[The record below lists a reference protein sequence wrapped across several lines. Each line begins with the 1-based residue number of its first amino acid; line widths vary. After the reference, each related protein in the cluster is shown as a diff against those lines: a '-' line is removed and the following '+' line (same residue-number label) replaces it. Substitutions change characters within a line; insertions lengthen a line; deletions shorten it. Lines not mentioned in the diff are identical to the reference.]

1 MTLVT
6 PSNLKYIISLSIS
19 SRVTVF
25 IVQLLSSLIIRDH
38 YADAYRNQYHIALT
52 RGALDTTS
60 ISSPVKLIYRLIQGY
75 TKWDSQYFLEIA
87 NDGYLTER
95 HLAFLPLYPLIVSLF
110 RQVLFGQNRINFDRL
125 LPSTRYRLEDQAL
138 DSESIQ
144 DYICSAFIGVALN
157 NFIFFPIACLSLF
170 ALTKLIKGNN
180 EKYAKD
186 VVWLFCFN
194 PASIFFSACYTESLY
209 AALAFTA
216 FFMIEYKSTVYLS
229 SHIEQN
235 PNARARVG
243 PLSHLNRL
251 LYICSPCLPFM
262 AFSTATRSNG
272 LVNIGFIVYQLI
284 LKYVH
289 LGKLKLS
296 FLSKLVYLL
305 EFVQDLLVLFM
316 AAVISASG
324 YISFQIY
331 SYIKFCQQSP
341 RKSGQLNLKPSWC
354 YNLIP
359 HPYSQVQAKFW
370 DVGLF
375 RYYQLKQLPNFLLAL
390 PITVMALVGSSR
402 RARSVQSSRL
412 MMIQFPYYVQIVTL
426 VLLCGVTINVQVL
439 TRLLASS
446 CPALYWIAGDISG
459 ESRRKSRI
467 ISMYFMTY
475 LIVGTI
481 LHTTF
486 YPWT

>member
-1 MTLVT
+1 MILVS
-6 PSNLKYIISLSIS
+6 PSNLKYIISLSIF
-19 SRVTVF
+19 SRLVVF
-25 IVQLLSSLIIRDH
+25 ITQLISSLIIKDH
-38 YADAYRNQYHIALT
+38 DADAYRNRYHIALN
-52 RGALDTTS
+52 RDAFDTAS
-60 ISSPVKLIYRLIQGY
+60 ISFPSRLIFRLLQGY

-95 HLAFLPLYPLIVSLF
+95 HLAFLPLYPLIISFV
-110 RQVLFGQNRINFDRL
+110 RQLLFGHSRINFNRL
-125 LPSTRYRLEDQAL
+125 LPSTRLRLEDQVL
-138 DSESIQ
+138 DLESLQ
-144 DYICSAFIGVALN
+144 DYICSTFIGVVLN
-157 NFIFFPIACLSLF
+157 NLIFFPIACLSLF

-180 EKYAKD
+180 EKYAKE

-194 PASIFFSACYTESLY
+194 PASVFFSTCYTESLY

-229 SHIEQN
+229 SHVEQN
-235 PNARARVG
+235 QNSRTRDG

-272 LVNIGFIVYQLI
+272 LVSIGFIVYQLI

-305 EFVQDLLVLFM
+305 EFVQDLLVVFM

-331 SYIKFCQQSP
+331 SYIKFCQQGV
-341 RKSGQLNLKPSWC
+341 RKSGQLNFKPTWC
-354 YNLIP
+354 YNAIP
-359 HPYSQVQAKFW
+359 HPYSQVQAKYW

-390 PITVMALVGSSR
+390 PITVMALIGSSK
-402 RARSVQSSRL
+402 RARSVTSSKL
-412 MMIQFPYYVQIVTL
+412 MIKQFPYYVQIVIL

-439 TRLLASS
+439 TRLLASA
-446 CPALYWIAGDISG
+446 CPALYWIAADTSA
-459 ESRRKSRI
+459 ESRKKSRM
-467 ISMYFMTY
+467 ISTYFLTY
-475 LIVGTI
+475 LLVGTI